1 MESFIGFVYPNGFN
15 FAPRDYTFC
24 AGQIIPI
31 SSNQALFALLGAT
44 FGGDGRTSLGVPDL
58 RGRAPVGCSEMGTP
72 IPPLSPVRWGER
84 GGLQYITLSQSQMP
98 THNHTAEFTPS
109 GGGGSVNVEVANTSG
124 TLPSSGLAPSPVSD
138 GDYMSLVDNSGSTL
152 KSFVTPAEAQAA
164 GSVSIGGVSGGGS
177 SGGVVTVDNAG
188 ASSVID
194 IQNPY
199 IGMSYVIAI
208 DGIFPSRN

>member
-109 GGGGSVNVEVANTSG
+109 GGGGAAQVEVTTEEGNTDTPVDGAYLSRTKATG
-124 TLPSSGLAPSPVSD
+124 GAQDKPENIFNTAPSEA
-138 GDYMSLVDNSGSTL
+138 SLVSL
-152 KSFVTPAEAQAA
+152 
-164 GSVSIGGVSGGGS
+164 GGVSGGGAG
-177 SGGVVTVDNAG
+177 SGTVTVGNSG

-199 IGMSYVIAI
+199 TGMCYVMAI